1 MATQAEILTALE
13 GMTERL
19 KGDEMKER
27 LGSFSKKLL
36 FEIKDLEQNYQLEV
50 SDGEVVGL
58 TAGSLESPDIRISAD
73 GDTLVGILQGEIN
86 AMSAFMGGK
95 IQVDAPLPDLLKLQ
109 QILQ

>member
-1 MATQAEILTALE
+1 MATHAEILAALD

-27 LGSFSKKLL
+27 LGSFSKKLQ
-36 FEIKDLEQNYQLEV
+36 FEVKDIGESFLLEV
-50 SDGEVVGL
+50 ADGVVAAVRSGGDE
-58 TAGSLESPDIRISAD
+58 TPDIRVSAD